1 MTLSFNTN
9 FDPKHGIAVD
19 IASGVKRMTAPN
31 SGPYTFRGT
40 NTYLIGEQSL
50 ALIDPGPDSDTHFA
64 ALISAIGDRT
74 VDAIILTHSHLDHT
88 PLTARLKSQTG
99 APVCAA
105 GPHKPYRDLT
115 PEETEILGRSADLD
129 FMPDRILADGDKIEG
144 RDWQIETVLTPG
156 HTANH
161 SAFAIGDTDLLISG
175 DHVMGWSTTVVAPPD
190 GSMGDYLRSLDVLLA
205 RPEKHYLPGHGDA
218 IPQAHAYVK
227 GLKTH
232 RIMRETAIFD
242 QVSKGIGTIPELVR
256 ILYRTI
262 PAKLHGA
269 ASMTVLAH
277 LESLIEAGKVKS
289 SDAQATLSSRFEA
302 AN

>member
-1 MTLSFNTN
+1 MALSFNTD
-9 FDPKHGIAVD
+9 FDPQHGVAVD
-19 IASGVKRMTAPN
+19 IGPGVKRITAPN

-40 NTYLIGEQSL
+40 NTYLIGGESL
-50 ALIDPGPDSDTHFA
+50 ALVDPGPDSDTHFD
-64 ALISAIGDRT
+64 ALVSAIGERT

-99 APVCAA
+99 APVYAA
-105 GPHKPYRDLT
+105 GPHKPYRNLT
-115 PEETEILGRSADLD
+115 QEETKILGRSADLR
-129 FMPDRILADGDKIEG
+129 FMPDRIFADGDVIEG

-161 SAFAIGDTDLLISG
+161 SAFAIRGSDILLSG
-175 DHVMGWSTTVVAPPD
+175 DHVMGWSTTIVAPPD
-190 GSMGDYLRSLDVLLA
+190 GSMAEYIRSLDVLLA

-218 IPQAHAYVK
+218 IPRAHAYVK

-232 RIMRETAIFD
+232 RIMRETAICD
-242 QVSKGIGTIPELVR
+242 QVSQGVDTISKLVT
-256 ILYRTI
+256 ILYRTT

-269 ASMTVLAH
+269 AAMTVLAH

-289 SDAQATLSSRFEA
+289 ADAQATLLSRYESVR
-302 AN
+302 